1 MGGSGTTPPFSAPAE
16 KVNSGHLALL
26 EQVLGSS
33 GTGGQG
39 GVEPQDTS

>member
-1 MGGSGTTPPFSAPAE
+1 MGGSYTAPPFSAPAE
-16 KVNSGHLALL
+16 VNSPHFALL

-39 GVEPQDTS
+39 GT